1 MDPIFNYKLATVVTT
16 ALVDSINPCAIGV
29 LILLIT
35 ALMKIHE
42 PKRMLMAGT
51 IYISVVYI
59 TYFLAGLGLLYF
71 IQKMQIADTVGMI
84 VATIIILA
92 GLVEIKDFW
101 WYGVGF
107 SLSIPPRYLDT
118 IKKYANK
125 GTIPAMIVLGFF
137 VAAVELPC
145 TGGPYLAI
153 MALLAKEFQWVAVYY
168 LLIYNFIFVL
178 PLIIILGMGYWG
190 VRMSEVKKWKMSYRR
205 HMRLATG
212 IVMVLLGLLLIAYI
226 QGWIRMN
233 GF

>member
-1 MDPIFNYKLATVVTT
+1 MGYKLATVITT
-16 ALVDSINPCAIGV
+16 AAVDSVNPCAIGV

-35 ALMKIHE
+35 ALLKIHE
-42 PKRMLMAGT
+42 PRRMLLAGT

-71 IQKMQIADTVGMI
+71 IQSMQIADVVGMI
-84 VATIIILA
+84 VAFLIILA
-92 GLVEIKDFW
+92 GLVEVKDFW

-107 SLSIPPRYLDT
+107 SLTIPPRYVET

-125 GTIPAMIVLGFF
+125 GTIPAMVVLGFF

-153 MALLAKEFQWVAVYY
+153 MALLAKEFHWTAVYY

-178 PLIIILGMGYWG
+178 PLIIILAMGYFG
-190 VRMSEVKKWKMSYRR
+190 VKMTDVKAWKMDYRR
-205 HMRLATG
+205 HMRLAAG
-212 IVMVLLGLLLIAYI
+212 IVMILLGFLLIAYI
-226 QGWIRMN
+226 QGWVAL
-233 GF
+233 GQF